1 MNFNSQTTVREIAQQ
16 HPQAAR
22 IFESFGIDYCCGGK
36 RPLAEACQHANVAV
50 DGVMAELQRPA
61 PSAELDDRWAFAP
74 LAELANHIV
83 EKHHGFV
90 RQESP
95 RLTALLEKVR
105 TRHGELHPELR
116 EIQGLF
122 EGLTSEL
129 ASHMLKEE
137 HVLFPMIQQLEE
149 TSRNAGPDAATQF
162 RSIEFPIARMVAEHE
177 DAGEA
182 LRGIRSL
189 TGEYQ
194 PPAGACASFQAL
206 YQGLAQFERD
216 LHQHIHLENNILFP
230 RAVALT
236 EAGQTLQN
244 VV

>member
-1 MNFNSQTTVREIAQQ
+1 MKFDSQTTVREIAQE

-36 RPLAEACQHANVAV
+36 RPLAEACRQANVVVDRVMEELERPSPAV
-50 DGVMAELQRPA
+50 
-61 PSAELDDRWAFAP
+61 ELDDRWASAP
-74 LAELANHIV
+74 LSELANHIV
-83 EKHHGFV
+83 HKHHAFV

-105 TRHGELHPELR
+105 ARHGESHPELS

-122 EGLTSEL
+122 EGLAAEM

-149 TSRNAGPDAATQF
+149 TSRSAGPDAAAQF

-177 DAGEA
+177 DAGAA
-182 LRGIRSL
+182 LSGIRSL
-189 TGEYQ
+189 AGAYQ
-194 PPAGACASFQAL
+194 PPTGACASFQAL
-206 YQGLAQFERD
+206 YQGLAQFEQD
-216 LHQHIHLENNILFP
+216 LHRHIHLENNILFP

-236 EAGQTLQN
+236 EAAQELQN
-244 VV
+244 AL